1 VKSKGAVAPL
11 KKLSRRQL
19 LLIFGF
25 SVPERERSSAITI
38 TENDHQQQEEEQQAG
53 IDTAVIV

>member
-38 TENDHQQQEEEQQAG
+38 TENDHKQQEEE
-53 IDTAVIV
+53 